1 MAILVTAQRMLRLR
15 VEKVTKLVRT
25 IRVLNLLTACVQLL
39 AGVNS
44 LVGILLLNM
53 MEFLIAVYAIVFAL
67 VLVCFECHLT
77 VTDNILRPNFG
88 FLYGYRG
95 MATYLLFI
103 GLMDLGM
110 IGHIFGVIAGV
121 FACMNAALV
130 IFVGACVPRV
140 STEYPAAAINSTAV
154 PSYGSNAQQFQ
165 GPIAFALATGA
176 LKMSTKTPAA
186 IHAIV

>member
-44 LVGILLLNM
+44 LVGILLLNVT
-53 MEFLIAVYAIVFAL
+53 EFLIAVYAIVFAL

-95 MATYLLFI
+95 MSTYLLFI
-103 GLMDLGM
+103 GLIDLGM
-110 IGHIFGVIAGV
+110 VGHVFGIIAGV

-130 IFVGACVPRV
+130 IFVGACAPRV
-140 STEYPAAAINSTAV
+140 SADYPAAINSAAV
-154 PSYGSNAQQFQ
+154 PSYGSNAQQLQ

-186 IHAIV
+186 VHAIV